1 MSDGNQMIF
10 IVDDDQDIR
19 TSLTRALTQ
28 RGFEVEAFASGREFL
43 AAYDGEQAACL
54 VLDHGMPGMSGLEL
68 QALLNG
74 QGSPLAVVFITGHGG
89 VPGIGAGDEGRRRR
103 FPRKAV
109 SPVGAGRAHRDR
121 A

>member
-1 MSDGNQMIF
+1 MGDSNQMIF

-89 VPGIGAGDEGRRRR
+89 VPESVQAMKAGAVD
-103 FPRKAV
+103 FL
-109 SPVGAGRAHRDR
+109 DD
-121 A
+121 